1 VIVNMQG
8 EKRKLVY
15 INQDMIIEINKRE
28 KDDSCWCF
36 SIEIKG
42 TKAKILS
49 VEKLNRCDKH
59 STTNKN
65 TNESEYV

>member
-1 VIVNMQG
+1 MQG

-49 VEKLNRCDKH
+49 VEKLNRCNKD

-65 TNESEYV
+65 PDENELI